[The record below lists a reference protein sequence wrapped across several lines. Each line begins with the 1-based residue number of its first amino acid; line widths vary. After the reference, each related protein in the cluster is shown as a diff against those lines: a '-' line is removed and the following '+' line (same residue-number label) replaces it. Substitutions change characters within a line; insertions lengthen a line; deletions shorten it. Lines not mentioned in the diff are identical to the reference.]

1 MLESLFNKVAGVQDC
16 FKTYLLYAL
25 LRFYF
30 PLSKTLKNVINFLYT
45 MLFQKMLNVKL
56 SSQRHIQNQV
66 EHLQQSFFTSIKL
79 LNSIELP
86 LGSIFYTSHP
96 FVKKLVTVKTLGVI
110 VFRTSEVIVKNG
122 TIFFEIRNYVME
134 QCHHVKQRFL

>member
-16 FKTYLLYAL
+16 FKTYLLHAL
-25 LRFYF
+25 LRFHF

-122 TIFFEIRNYVME
+122 TIFFEIQNYVME